1 MRLYQR
7 PGLVLAL
14 PPWLPFST
22 ARGGDSGM
30 LGLPLGR
37 GSLEGEGDP
46 PLWAEIGCRW
56 KLGTET
62 ARGSLAVGHLPSGD
76 SR

>member
-1 MRLYQR
+1 MSLYQR

-14 PPWLPFST
+14 PPRLPFST

-37 GSLEGEGDP
+37 GQSGRSG
-46 PLWAEIGCRW
+46 WS
-56 KLGTET
+56 TT
-62 ARGSLAVGHLPSGD
+62 VG
-76 SR
+76 